1 MDLVLTTQTLE
12 SDLGRE
18 FFLYLATEKGMEVIE
33 KIDELSKILSLVCI
47 KEGIIEKSVNFAELD

>member
-18 FFLYLATEKGMEVIE
+18 VFLYLATEKGMEVIE
-33 KIDELSKILSLVCI
+33 KIDELSKILSLVCK
-47 KEGIIEKSVNFAELD
+47 KEGRIEKSVNFAELD

>member
-33 KIDELSKILSLVCI
+33 KIDELSKISSLYLKKR
-47 KEGIIEKSVNFAELD
+47 KEE